1 MKRTE
6 VVRFII
12 SACSYIRLSQA
23 KTLSNLVAAAM
34 KLTRASLAELGRA
47 LANKNGVAIARSN
60 KLSTFFLEILKILS
74 KYISLS
80 CHTIGF
86 LRRGKEQER
95 GELIILCGFVNGVFC
110 YL

>member
-47 LANKNGVAIARSN
+47 LANQNGVAIARSN
-60 KLSTFFLEILKILS
+60 KLSTFFSGNIKNSFQI
-74 KYISLS
+74 YQSLMPHNRVS
-80 CHTIGF
+80 APRQRTRKRGANHS
-86 LRRGKEQER
+86 LRIR
-95 GELIILCGFVNGVFC
+95 
-110 YL
+110 